1 MHSGLGGPL
10 SSGLDVQCRSTV
22 VAVHPYWE
30 GLLGTFHT
38 HSPSVQVVGSVEP
51 SDMSLLI
58 HCVRDC
64 AILHKQKSSTVI
76 QSLILSRFG

>member
-30 GLLGTFHT
+30 GLLATFHT
-38 HSPSVQVVGSVEP
+38 HPPSVQVLASVEP
-51 SDMSLLI
+51 FDMSLLI
-58 HCVRDC
+58 PCVRDC
-64 AILHKQKSSTVI
+64 AILCKLKS
-76 QSLILSRFG
+76 